1 MKVINLIAFVIFL
14 ASFNFIYGQ
23 EKSEIIQQ
31 RIEFLAEQNE
41 NEDIDLTA
49 TMDALNYYF
58 EHPINLNQTTEDEL
72 NEIGILTQFQVQD
85 LLLHLKKNG
94 KLITIYELQTLKYW
108 DQTTI
113 QMILPFV
120 TVDEKIEQVNLN
132 LKEILKYGNFEMYNR
147 YQLIPEKKQGY
158 FDSTS
163 NGNYQGNANH
173 YYSRLRYSYRTNLS
187 LGFTADKDPG
197 EPFFQGVN
205 KQGYDFYSAHAYYRG
220 GKYLKGIVI
229 GDYHIGL
236 GQGLLIWT
244 NYAFG
249 KTADVTNIKKTA
261 NSFKPYTS
269 ADENQFLRGFAIDL
283 GYKNFTWTNFGSIKK
298 MDATVQTDSTSNFSF
313 YSSIQATGLHRTT
326 TEIERKNS
334 AIEKIVGSSL
344 SYKKRNF
351 KIGLNTIFQGYDKDY
366 SKDIQ
371 TYNQFD
377 FRGKEMINISTD
389 YNWAIKNLNF
399 FGEIAHNSFSNGIAQ
414 LHGVLIAID
423 SRASF
428 SLIFRNYAKNYQSFY
443 SNAFADA
450 TKTQNEKGIYVGA
463 KIKLNS
469 NWFIN
474 SYADLFSSPWLKYQ
488 VDAPSVGH
496 DLFSQI
502 TYKPSKKLEIYG
514 RIREQNHQKNSRYFE
529 GSISNLDDN
538 IQRNIRINL
547 NYQVSENITLK
558 SRIEYVSLEGKSKT
572 VETGSLITQDFFYKP
587 KKLPFDLIFRYALFQ
602 TDSYDTRIYSY
613 ESNAQ
618 NVFSIPAYYNKGSK
632 FYILIRTTFLRR
644 FDLWIRYGKTVYVD
658 QNEIGSGNE
667 SILGNLK
674 SDLTFQLRLKL

>member
-72 NEIGILTQFQVQD
+72 NELGILTQFQVQD

-94 KLITIYELQTLKYW
+94 KLITIYELQTLRYW

-158 FDSTS
+158 IDSTS

-205 KQGYDFYSAHAYYRG
+205 KQGYDFYSVHAYYRG

-261 NSFKPYTS
+261 NSS
-269 ADENQFLRGFAIDL
+269 GF
-283 GYKNFTWTNFGSIKK
+283 
-298 MDATVQTDSTSNFSF
+298 
-313 YSSIQATGLHRTT
+313 
-326 TEIERKNS
+326 
-334 AIEKIVGSSL
+334 
-344 SYKKRNF
+344 
-351 KIGLNTIFQGYDKDY
+351 
-366 SKDIQ
+366 
-371 TYNQFD
+371 
-377 FRGKEMINISTD
+377 NI
-389 YNWAIKNLNF
+389 
-399 FGEIAHNSFSNGIAQ
+399 
-414 LHGVLIAID
+414 
-423 SRASF
+423 
-428 SLIFRNYAKNYQSFY
+428 
-443 SNAFADA
+443 
-450 TKTQNEKGIYVGA
+450 
-463 KIKLNS
+463 
-469 NWFIN
+469 
-474 SYADLFSSPWLKYQ
+474 
-488 VDAPSVGH
+488 
-496 DLFSQI
+496 
-502 TYKPSKKLEIYG
+502 
-514 RIREQNHQKNSRYFE
+514 
-529 GSISNLDDN
+529 
-538 IQRNIRINL
+538 
-547 NYQVSENITLK
+547 
-558 SRIEYVSLEGKSKT
+558 
-572 VETGSLITQDFFYKP
+572 
-587 KKLPFDLIFRYALFQ
+587 
-602 TDSYDTRIYSY
+602 
-613 ESNAQ
+613 
-618 NVFSIPAYYNKGSK
+618 
-632 FYILIRTTFLRR
+632 
-644 FDLWIRYGKTVYVD
+644 
-658 QNEIGSGNE
+658 
-667 SILGNLK
+667 
-674 SDLTFQLRLKL
+674 